1 MDESRLACGF
11 GLDGDAG
18 RLLADSASEM
28 LFALDA
34 DGRIAGASSSVVQT
48 LGFAPADLAGR
59 PFAALI
65 HPEDAQGFH
74 RALEVLSRAPGRL
87 AVPEARWLHRD
98 GAVRRV
104 ECVATRPDSESAED
118 FRIAVAARDVT
129 DHRRLVSDLVEAKK
143 ARAVGA
149 IAVGVAHDLNNL
161 VTAIMGHCDL
171 TLGLIA
177 QDDPIRRHV
186 SDVARAAERAAS
198 LTRQL
203 LAFSRRRVLQPR
215 ALDLGEVVDH
225 MEDVLR
231 RILGEGVELRV
242 RREGGSAFVLGDPA
256 EIEQL
261 IADAAISA
269 REHLRSGG
277 VFEIVVRP
285 TEIAEPLEAA
295 GLSAGPYVELALERS
310 GPTSHTSGA
319 GDAWS
324 GAAIG
329 LARELARRRGGVAR
343 LDSSQ
348 AERTRLEVLLPRLGA
363 SHEPGASD
371 DKGPRGWETV
381 LVAEDELEVRGLV
394 REMLASLGY
403 EVLEAEDAEDALAA
417 AEKHHGPIH
426 LLLAD
431 VVMPGVSGSELA
443 RRLAALHPEMK
454 VLLMSG
460 YPDAILEEGEPPLGP
475 ALLKPFSRRT
485 LARRVRDLL
494 DRA

>member
-1 MDESRLACGF
+1 MDESRLAGGF

-18 RLLADSASEM
+18 RLLADSAAEM

-34 DGRIAGASSSVVQT
+34 DGRIAGASSAVART
-48 LGFAPADLAGR
+48 LGFAAADLAGR
-59 PFAALI
+59 PFATLI
-65 HPEDAQGFH
+65 HPEDAHGFR
-74 RALEVLSRAPGRL
+74 RALEALTRAPGRL

-104 ECVATRPDSESAED
+104 ECVATRPDSAGAEGL
-118 FRIAVAARDVT
+118 RIAVAARDVT
-129 DHRRLVSDLVEAKK
+129 DHRRLVSDLVEARK

-149 IAVGVAHDLNNL
+149 TAVGVAHDLNNL
-161 VTAIMGHCDL
+161 VTAIMGHCEL

-225 MEDVLR
+225 MEDLLR
-231 RILGEGVELRV
+231 RILGEHVELRV
-242 RREGGSAFVLGDPA
+242 RREGGPAFVLGDPA

-261 IADAAISA
+261 IADTAICA
-269 REHLRSGG
+269 REDLPSGG
-277 VFEIVVRP
+277 FFEIVVRP

-295 GLSAGPYVELALERS
+295 GLSAGPYVELVLERS
-310 GPTSHTSGA
+310 GPTSRTSAA

-329 LARELARRRGGVAR
+329 LARELARRQAGTAR
-343 LDSSQ
+343 LDSPH
-348 AERTRLEVLLPRLGA
+348 AGLTRLEVLLPRLGA
-363 SHEPGASD
+363 PHEPGATD
-371 DKGPRGWETV
+371 DRGPRGWQTV
-381 LVAEDELEVRGLV
+381 LVAEDEVEVRGLV
-394 REMLASLGY
+394 REMLTSLGY
-403 EVLEAEDAEDALAA
+403 EVLEAEDAEDALATA
-417 AEKHHGPIH
+417 AKHHGRIH
-426 LLLAD
+426 LLVAD
-431 VVMPGVSGSELA
+431 VVMPGASGPELA

-460 YPDAILEEGEPPLGP
+460 YPDAVLDEGDPPLGP